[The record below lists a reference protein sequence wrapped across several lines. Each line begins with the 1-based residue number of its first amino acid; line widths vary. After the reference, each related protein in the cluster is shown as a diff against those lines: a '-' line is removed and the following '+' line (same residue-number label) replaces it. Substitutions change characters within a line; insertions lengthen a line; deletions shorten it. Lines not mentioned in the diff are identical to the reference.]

1 MNSSTIKKPG
11 SDKKYFRKGKN
22 YCLVC
27 KSHKKKLLTYNPI
40 AKIGVSMRCH
50 R

>member
-11 SDKKYFRKGKN
+11 SDKKYLRKGKN

-27 KSHKKKLLTYNPI
+27 KSHKKN
-40 AKIGVSMRCH
+40 C
-50 R
+50 

>member
-11 SDKKYFRKGKN
+11 SDKKYLRKGNN

-27 KSHKKKLLTYNPI
+27 KSHKKN
-40 AKIGVSMRCH
+40 C
-50 R
+50 